1 MTGFFYLLF
10 EAKNV
15 QITRTI
21 IKLDKIKKGESI
33 KIIHLSDIHI
43 DILKQNTTITKNIL
57 AKENP
62 DIILLSGDYINTAKK
77 TNSFLSWIL
86 TVQPKDVPIY
96 ACLGNHDIHAFS
108 SVSRDEENTCELPDL
123 CTIDNLSFI
132 DKKAFNSYVEDLNSY
147 GINILDNAN
156 TIVEI
161 KKNKINLVGIGEFR
175 YHLSDYKKSYAD
187 LDLSK
192 PTVVLGHN
200 PDMVLELPYEKT
212 DLFLCGHFHGGQ
224 IRLPFNLEYKVFRN
238 EKLCGEGY
246 TRGLH
251 TINNIKTYINRG
263 IGCVL
268 LPFRFLS
275 RPEIAVIELVG

>member
-1 MTGFFYLLF
+1 MQYLELIFQILVIGAMAGIFYLLY

-15 QITRTI
+15 QITRTT
-21 IKLDKIKKGESI
+21 IKSNKIKKGASI
-33 KIIHLSDIHI
+33 KIVHLSDIHI
-43 DILKQNTTITKNIL
+43 DILKQNTAITKNIL
-57 AKENP
+57 TKEKP
-62 DIILLSGDYINTAKK
+62 DVILLSGDYINTAKK

-86 TVQPKDVPIY
+86 AVQPENVPIY

-108 SVSRDEENTCELPDL
+108 SVSRDDEDTDSLPKK
-123 CTIDNLSFI
+123 CTLNDLSFI
-132 DKKAFNSYVEDLNSY
+132 DKNALTSYVEELNSY

-156 TIVEI
+156 TVIEI
-161 KKNKINLVGIGEFR
+161 GKNKLNLVGVGEFR
-175 YHLSDYKKSYAD
+175 YHLSNYEKSFAGID
-187 LDLSK
+187 VIN

-200 PDMVLELPYEKT
+200 PDMVLELPSEKT

-251 TINNIKTYINRG
+251 TINNFVATET
-263 IGCVL
+263 IGV
-268 LPFRFLS
+268 
-275 RPEIAVIELVG
+275 A